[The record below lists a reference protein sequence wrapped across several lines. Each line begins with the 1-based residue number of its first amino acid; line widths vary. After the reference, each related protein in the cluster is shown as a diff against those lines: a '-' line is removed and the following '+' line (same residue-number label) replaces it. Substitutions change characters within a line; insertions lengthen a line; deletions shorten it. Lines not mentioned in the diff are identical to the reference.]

1 MLTAEHT
8 GWVKDYRAVL
18 LTMESLEATAFTAA
32 DWRGIIHLQDLWPSV
47 HSTKEGKRR
56 PPLGYYTRYAYLAA
70 AWRTLR
76 LDSALHI
83 ELDVILTATLS
94 ELCAATGW
102 PDAYGRARL
111 DATAAMHVRVKN
123 SMERCPAPTSYGS
136 VHASFM
142 KPNTLLLI
150 GEKSSDT
157 TTCARAPT
165 QGVTC
170 ELLACSE
177 RRACA
182 LLQHSRTHCRPR
194 PAG

>member
-111 DATAAMHVRVKN
+111 DATAAC
-123 SMERCPAPTSYGS
+123 ME
-136 VHASFM
+136 
-142 KPNTLLLI
+142 
-150 GEKSSDT
+150 SSKCSKVSSPD
-157 TTCARAPT
+157 
-165 QGVTC
+165 
-170 ELLACSE
+170 ELLKRPCQLHECRIRCCLLARSRPIQLLAQG
-177 RRACA
+177 RR
-182 LLQHSRTHCRPR
+182 LR
-194 PAG
+194 G